1 VEKPMENVENIVEK
15 SGESDTDQVEK
26 KPENKFE
33 NREDG
38 EVESAK
44 T

>member
-1 VEKPMENVENIVEK
+1 MENVENKMESIVEK

-26 KPENKFE
+26 KLENELE
-33 NREDG
+33 NREDS
-38 EVESAK
+38 EVELVN